1 MDRSHLV
8 DLMDL
13 HEKLEILFANP
24 LKTEKV
30 RNPCANTQP
39 ISKGGDRHNLSGYLP
54 LSPFKADS
62 RVIRSSSLR
71 ASSKLL
77 APSRLS
83 STSVPIY
90 SRSYAPYYS
99 FQRQDDDE
107 EKEELSLEDNT
118 PLLKCSSKTSIGQ
131 HTRQKII
138 SEVLLRNWSS
148 TVVTSNR
155 TAAVQVA
162 LDKSKAA
169 TAKALRHAHFL
180 NTTLNSYQKDSCR
193 WHSTKKFDSIKSNIE
208 SATVKADDDDEGDLS
223 CVVKWF
229 FRQPPITKYSR
240 RS

>member
-39 ISKGGDRHNLSGYLP
+39 ISKGGDRHNLSGYIP

-71 ASSKLL
+71 ASSKLF

-107 EKEELSLEDNT
+107 EKEEL
-118 PLLKCSSKTSIGQ
+118 I
-131 HTRQKII
+131 
-138 SEVLLRNWSS
+138 
-148 TVVTSNR
+148 VTSNR

-162 LDKSKAA
+162 MDKSKAT

-193 WHSTKKFDSIKSNIE
+193 WHSTKKFDSIKSDIE

-229 FRQPPITKYSR
+229 FRQPPITKYFR
-240 RS
+240 RC